1 MTNPFKQA
9 QKLSWTVA
17 SLLFTLLTFLCM
29 QLTGTDCNFGS
40 CRCMLKGVNPFVC
53 SSSISSRWF
62 LHESPRR
69 NARPADKGLMLK
81 ILCWVH
87 SDCSS
92 VLKGKTSQSVTF
104 RPAWRQ
110 SVLNKAHTVLLDI
123 LDDFYAF
130 CFLSCSTQITCK
142 TYSLGFVAHF
152 I

>member
-1 MTNPFKQA
+1 MTNSFKQG
-9 QKLSWTVA
+9 QKLSWTFA
-17 SLLFTLLTFLCM
+17 SLLFTLLTVLCM
-29 QLTGTDCNFGS
+29 QLTGTDCNLAS
-40 CRCMLKGVNPFVC
+40 CSCMLKGVNLFVHW
-53 SSSISSRWF
+53 SSISSRWF

-69 NARPADKGLMLK
+69 NARPADKGLMLI

-92 VLKGKTSQSVTF
+92 VLNGKTSQSVTF

-110 SVLNKAHTVLLDI
+110 SVLHKAHAVLLDI
-123 LDDFYAF
+123 LDFYAF